1 MKKYEYTVFN
11 PTMKRGLTSKK
22 ISPDQLAD
30 DLTELYG
37 KYGWELVATVPVT
50 GNAGIASWGAATVNV
65 IFVFKRE
72 IQ

>member
-1 MKKYEYTVFN
+1 MEKFEYTVFN
-11 PTMKRGLTSKK
+11 PTLKRGITSRK

-37 KYGWELVATVPVT
+37 KDGWELVATVPIT
-50 GNAGIASWGAATVNV
+50 GNAGIASWGAATLNV
-65 IFVFKRE
+65 IFIFKRK